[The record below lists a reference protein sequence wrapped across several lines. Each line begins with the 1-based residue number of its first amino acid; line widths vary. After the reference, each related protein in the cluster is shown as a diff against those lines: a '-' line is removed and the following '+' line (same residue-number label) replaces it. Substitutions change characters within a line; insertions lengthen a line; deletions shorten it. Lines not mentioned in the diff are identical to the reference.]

1 MGVWGTLVER
11 IFLAFLL
18 GLFSIIAV
26 AFFTLVERK
35 YFGIGQS
42 RKGPDKVSVQ
52 GLLQP
57 LVDVLKLFRHKL
69 LWVTSSDFLI
79 FYLSPFLVVVLIVVL
94 WAFFPM
100 ELEENSSVVLFGGI
114 LMALSLVGL
123 GLVFTGW
130 RRRSSFGLIGSIR
143 GLVQFVSY
151 EIVYSFVWFLLFCLL
166 MGYSG
171 GELKWNRSPLYLVF
185 GGVLFVFFFIIILAE
200 SQRNPFDFAEGERE
214 LVSGF
219 NTEFSSLYF
228 ALVFLGENGIFILI
242 SSILC
247 SISVMWAGWFF
258 FTVSIFCFVS
268 LGILVRRIIPRFR
281 YDLLQKLMW
290 KRILPIRMVL
300 FRLIFVCI
308 WVDSSKRMAN
318 CRFEGVFLN
327 LFGLGKVSF
336 CFTGNCAYTPLSRQL
351 T

>member
-1 MGVWGTLVER
+1 M
-11 IFLAFLL
+11 
-18 GLFSIIAV
+18 FSIIAV

-69 LWVTSSDFLI
+69 LWISPADFLI
-79 FYLSPFLVVVLIVVL
+79 FYASPFLVVVLIVVL
-94 WAFFPM
+94 WAFFPIR
-100 ELEENSSVVLFGGI
+100 LRENSPTVVFGGI
-114 LMALSLVGL
+114 LIALSLVGL

-130 RRRSSFGLIGSIR
+130 RRSSSFGIIGRVR

-151 EIVYSFVWFLLFCLL
+151 EIVYSFIWFFLFCLVL
-166 MGYSG
+166 TYSG
-171 GELKWNRSPLYLVF
+171 RELKFNSQPLYLVF
-185 GGVLFVFFFIIILAE
+185 GIIPFLFFFIIILAE

-242 SSILC
+242 RSVLC
-247 SISVMWAGWFF
+247 RISLIWIGWLG
-258 FTVSIFCFVS
+258 FTMGVYLWVT
-268 LGILVRRIIPRFR
+268 LGILIRRIIPRFR
-281 YDLLQKLMW
+281 YDLLQKFIW
-290 KRILPIRMVL
+290 KTVLPFRMV
-300 FRLIFVCI
+300 FFSLIFVFFWACSLI
-308 WVDSSKRMAN
+308 RTAN
-318 CRFEGVFLN
+318 CRFESVFLA
-327 LFGLGKVSF
+327 F
-336 CFTGNCAYTPLSRQL
+336 
-351 T
+351 

>member
-1 MGVWGTLVER
+1 ML
-11 IFLAFLL
+11 LAFLL

-42 RKGPDKVSVQ
+42 RKGPDKVSMQ

-69 LWVTSSDFLI
+69 LWVTSSDSFI
-79 FYLSPFLVVVLIVVL
+79 FFLSPFLVVVLMVVL

-100 ELEENSSVVLFGGI
+100 ELEENSSFVLFGGI

-130 RRRSSFGLIGSIR
+130 RRRRSFGLIGSVR

-151 EIVYSFVWFLLFCLL
+151 EIVYSFVWFLLFCLVL
-166 MGYSG
+166 GYSG
-171 GELKWNRSPLYLVF
+171 GGLKWNRSPFFLVF
-185 GGVLFVFFFIIILAE
+185 GGRVFVFFFIIVLAE

-228 ALVFLGENGIFILI
+228 ALVFLGENGIFILM

-247 SISVMWAGWFF
+247 GISVMWAGWFL
-258 FTVSIFCFVS
+258 FTVGVFFFVS
-268 LGILVRRIIPRFR
+268 LGILIRRIMPRFR

-290 KRILPIRMVL
+290 KRILPMRMFL
-300 FRLIFVCI
+300 FRLIFLFM
-308 WVDSSKRMAN
+308 WADSLKRMVN
-318 CRFEGVFLN
+318 CRFKGVCAQS
-327 LFGLGKVSF
+327 FGLGRSLFALQATV
-336 CFTGNCAYTPLSRQL
+336 LIHH
-351 T
+351 